1 MTIDDINLASV
12 DLNLLTALEALLT
25 EASVTKAAGRV
36 GIGQSAMSHNLAR
49 LRVLFADE
57 LLTRTSKGMQLTPR
71 ARVLHEPL
79 KIALANVAQL
89 IARPESFD
97 PAKSARV
104 FHIGLPDSV
113 EVLLGPELLDFVA
126 RNAPLMGLRFHS
138 TDERQILDELDAGR
152 IDIGI
157 GLGTFPDGQTHHKQR
172 VLAKDS
178 YLCMFNARTTGLKV
192 PVSLDDYVR
201 VPHVL
206 TSLRKGE
213 RGVVDDALEKLG
225 LNRHVALTT
234 PRFVAVPFLV
244 AGAPVLTTMHARLAA
259 LFAEE
264 LELTLS
270 PAPVALPEI
279 TISML
284 WHASH
289 DADSGHRWLRQTIE
303 QLNAKAQSVAVPR
316 RSKSRSKN

>member
-1 MTIDDINLASV
+1 MAIDNINMASI

-25 EASVTKAAGRV
+25 EASVTKAAARV
-36 GIGQSAMSHNLAR
+36 GIGQSAMSHSLAR

-57 LLTRTSKGMQLTPR
+57 LLTRTAKGMQLTPR
-71 ARVLHEPL
+71 ARALHEPL
-79 KIALANVAQL
+79 KVALAGVAQL
-89 IARPESFD
+89 IARPDSFD
-97 PAKSARV
+97 PAKSDRV

-113 EVLLGPELLDFVA
+113 EVLLGPDLLDYVA
-126 RNAPLMGLRFHS
+126 REAPMMGLRFHS

-157 GLGTFPDGQTHHKQR
+157 GLGTFPDGQLHHKQR
-172 VLAKDS
+172 ILAKDS
-178 YLCMFNARTTGLKV
+178 YLCMFNARTTGLKA
-192 PVSLDDYVR
+192 PVSLEDYVR
-201 VPHVL
+201 FPHVL

-225 LNRHVALTT
+225 LSRHVALTT

-264 LELTLS
+264 LKLTLS
-270 PAPVALPEI
+270 PAPVTLPEI
-279 TISML
+279 SISML

-303 QLNAKAQSVAVPR
+303 RLNAATQSQPAPKPTKR
-316 RSKSRSKN
+316 R

>member
-1 MTIDDINLASV
+1 MPIDEINLASV

-25 EASVTKAAGRV
+25 EASVTKAAARV

-49 LRVLFADE
+49 LRVLFGDE

-97 PAKSARV
+97 PAKSTRV

-178 YLCMFNARTTGLKV
+178 YLCMFNARTTGLKA
-192 PVSLDDYVR
+192 PLSLEDYVR

-225 LNRHVALTT
+225 LSRHVALTT

-259 LFAEE
+259 LFAGE
-264 LELTLS
+264 LQLTLS
-270 PAPVALPEI
+270 PAPVTLPEI
-279 TISML
+279 TIAML

-289 DADSGHRWLRQTIE
+289 DADSGHRWLRQTLE
-303 QLNAKAQSVAVPR
+303 RLNNKTQSEAAPR
-316 RSKSRSKN
+316 RSKSRSKI